1 MCGQMRL
8 LRGLGAIPV
17 FLLATVLLVVAALLC
32 VTVVLFP
39 AGVVVGYVAMRMYAR
54 GVGMLLPRPKPARPK
69 LARPKLARHRRHKV
83 LHRRRRWSRRSGPT
97 KRIRR
102 VRKDARKR
110 VRKARKALHV

>member
-39 AGVVVGYVAMRMYAR
+39 AGIVVGYVAMRMYAR

-69 LARPKLARHRRHKV
+69 LAGHRRHRVRHRRH
-83 LHRRRRWSRRSGPT
+83 RWSRRSGPT